1 LVTIELYCQGG
12 VHTWGKQHSPHYF
25 TLKWHFREEKKKLQD
40 DGVGATKFWVGEKKV
55 GRKSQKGRP
64 DLPDFHLIG

>member
-1 LVTIELYCQGG
+1 
-12 VHTWGKQHSPHYF
+12 
-25 TLKWHFREEKKKLQD
+25 LQD

-55 GRKSQKGRP
+55 GMKSQKGRP